1 MSAMRDLTPNDL
13 GVLLSVF
20 AVLLLAFGADF
31 HFSRRIAK
39 RHKLSARIF
48 MTVNVVGELATA
60 VALVLTWVACGVRP
74 PGNGSTTSWS
84 SDRARWRCCVS

>member
-1 MSAMRDLTPNDL
+1 MTSPPTT

-48 MTVNVVGELATA
+48 MTVNVSASSPRLS
-60 VALVLTWVACGVRP
+60 P
-74 PGNGSTTSWS
+74 WS
-84 SDRARWRCCVS
+84 